1 MVRLVGKRFLRKQL
15 RVFRRRPQLI
25 PIISSISLLTIVAIG
40 YASNMHNQSPTVDP
54 ASYTQMLNLIGRA
67 ESNDNY
73 NAYFGNAS
81 NTEIKF
87 TDMSI
92 AEVMKWQADFVAQGH
107 ASSAVGRYQIINTTL
122 SGLVNHLALD
132 PNQKFDSI
140 MQDRLAIALLER
152 RGSVDYVTGQLTP
165 QQFAANLARE
175 WAALPRVIGG
185 NDPNASYYAGDGLN
199 ASRTSVDEVM
209 NAIEPISAQ

>member
-54 ASYTQMLNLIGRA
+54 ASYAQVLNLIGQA

-81 NTEIKF
+81 NSEIKF
-87 TDMSI
+87 TDMTI
-92 AEVMKWQADFVAQGH
+92 AQVMNWQSNFIAQGH
-107 ASSAVGRYQIINTTL
+107 ASSAVGRYQIISTTL
-122 SGLVNHLALD
+122 AGLVDRGVVEA
-132 PNQKFDSI
+132 NQKFDEAT
-140 MQDRLAIALLER
+140 QDKLAIALLER
-152 RGSVDYVTGQLTP
+152 RGSVAYVKKELTP
-165 QQFAANLARE
+165 QEFAANIAKE

-185 NDPNASYYAGDGLN
+185 DPNDSYYAGDGLN
-199 ASRTSVDEVM
+199 KSRTNVDEVM
-209 NAIEPISAQ
+209 KAIKPISTQ